1 MAGVNDDF
9 GETIAGQRKLDQL
22 FRRLETLP
30 LEEEILTID
39 KDQAGKA
46 IELHNHQ
53 VLARWT
59 FSGKTLLFSDGE
71 KEAIGAFETD
81 SMDAAFEHTRVFLR
95 SIKRRN
101 AGRPSGELP

>member
-22 FRRLETLP
+22 FHRLETLP

-59 FSGKTLLFSDGE
+59 FSGKTLQFSE
-71 KEAIGAFETD
+71 VENEATDTFETD
-81 SMDAAFEHTRVFLR
+81 SMDAAFEHTRAFLR

-101 AGRPSGELP
+101 AAQPSG